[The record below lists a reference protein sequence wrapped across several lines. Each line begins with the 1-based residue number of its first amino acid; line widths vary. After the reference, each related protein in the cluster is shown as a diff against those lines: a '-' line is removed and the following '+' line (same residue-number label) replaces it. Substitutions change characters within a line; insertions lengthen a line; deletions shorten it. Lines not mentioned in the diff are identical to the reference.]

1 MQENDE
7 LNIEDNSIALE
18 DSDDST
24 ESDVSYDSLSNY
36 VMGKFKKSEDARYE
50 DEQRWTRAYRNY
62 RGLYSPD
69 VQFTEAE
76 KSRVFIKVTKTKTLA
91 AYGQIVDVLF
101 ANNKFPLSV
110 DPTQIPEGVA
120 KDVSFDPKEPEEL
133 RDESTM
139 ESPYG
144 FKGDGKELPKGA
156 TANSLQNM
164 LGPLEDNLKDIENLK
179 MGVGKTPTAITFS
192 PAMVAAKNM
201 EKKIHDQLEE
211 SYATKHLRSTA
222 FEMALF
228 GTGVMKGPFAVDKEY
243 PNWDE
248 EGEYT
253 PIFKT
258 TPQISHVSVW
268 DFYPDSDSNT
278 IEEAQ
283 FVIERHKMSRSD
295 LRALKRRPFFRTN
308 VIEEAIKQGENY
320 TKKYWEDDL
329 SDYNQESYIERYEV
343 LEYWGMI
350 ETDMLKDQ
358 GVDIPKDI
366 LKFEELQA
374 NIWCCNGK
382 LIRVVLNPFKPAKIP
397 YMAAP
402 YELNPY
408 SFFGVGVAENMDD
421 TQTLMN
427 GFMRMAVDNAVLSGN
442 LLIEVDETNLVPGQD
457 LSVYPG
463 KIFRRQGGAPGQAI
477 FGTKFPNVSGEN
489 LQLFDKARQLADEST
504 SIPSFSHGQTG
515 VTGVGRTASGISM
528 LMNAASGNIK
538 TVIKNVDDYLLRP
551 IGEGLFRFNMQFNFD
566 PKLRGDLEVK
576 ARGTESLMAN
586 EVRSQRLMS
595 FLQVAS
601 NPVLA
606 PFAKFQYVITEIAKA
621 LDLDPEKVTNNMDEA
636 AVQAELMKQ
645 FQGPP
650 QTPAQGQPQQGQPPV
665 GANPLDPTGAGG
677 GNIGIGQAPAP
688 GEQGFTGTPQDGQ
701 QQQASNQPA
710 QTNGQQP
717 PNNEQLQ

>member
-1 MQENDE
+1 MADE
-7 LNIEDNSIALE
+7 DLNMDTDAIALE
-18 DSDDST
+18 DIEENSVENEPST
-24 ESDVSYDSLSNY
+24 AALNNY
-36 VMGKFKKSEDARYE
+36 IMGKYKKSEDYRYE
-50 DEQRWTRAYRNY
+50 DEQRWVRAYRNY
-62 RGLYSPD
+62 RGLYGPD

-110 DPTQIPEGVA
+110 DPTELPEGVA
-120 KDVSFDPKEPEEL
+120 KDVNFDPKEPQEL
-133 RDESTM
+133 MGSNNM

-144 FKGDGKELPKGA
+144 FKGDGKDLPKGA
-156 TANSLQNM
+156 TAKSLEDM
-164 LGPLEDNLKDIENLK
+164 LGPLANNLSDIETLK
-179 MGVGKTPTAITFS
+179 EGVGKTPSAITFS

-211 SYATKHLRSTA
+211 SNANKHLRNTA

-228 GTGVMKGPFAVDKEY
+228 GTGVMKGPFAFDKEY

-248 EGEYT
+248 EGEYN
-253 PIFKT
+253 PVFKT
-258 TPQISHVSVW
+258 VPQINHVSVW
-268 DFYPDSDSNT
+268 DFYPDPDANN
-278 IEEAQ
+278 IDEAQ
-283 FVIERHKMSRSD
+283 YVIQRHKMSRSE
-295 LRALKRRPFFRTN
+295 LRALKRRPYFREE
-308 VIEEAIKQGENY
+308 VIKDAIAEGENY
-320 TKKYWEDDL
+320 VKKYWEDDL
-329 SDYNQESYIERYEV
+329 SDYNQDSDVDRFEV
-343 LEYWGMI
+343 FEYWGMI
-350 ETDMLKDQ
+350 ETDLLVDQ
-358 GVDIPKDI
+358 EVDIPDDLKDYD
-366 LKFEELQA
+366 ELQV
-374 NIWCCNGK
+374 NIWCCNNRV
-382 LIRVVLNPFKPAKIP
+382 IRAVLNPFKPARIP
-397 YMAAP
+397 YMASP

-515 VTGVGRTASGISM
+515 VSGVGRTASGISM
-528 LMNAASGNIK
+528 LMNAASGSVK
-538 TVIKNVDDYLLRP
+538 TVIKNVDDYLLKP
-551 IGEGLFRFNMQFNFD
+551 LGEGLFRFNMQFDFD
-566 PKLRGDLEVK
+566 PKIRGDLEVK

-601 NPVLA
+601 SPVLA

-621 LDLDPEKVTNNMDEA
+621 LDLDPNKVTNNMDEA

-650 QTPAQGQPQQGQPPV
+650 QQQAQQQPQD
-665 GANPLDPTGAGG
+665 PLDPTGAGG
-677 GNIGIGQAPAP
+677 STIGTGQAPVP
-688 GEQGFTGTPQDGQ
+688 GEQGFTGVPQQSGQ
-701 QQQASNQPA
+701 ANTQP
-710 QTNGQQP
+710 TETVGEQP
-717 PNNEQLQ
+717 TVNEQLQ

>member
-1 MQENDE
+1 
-7 LNIEDNSIALE
+7 
-18 DSDDST
+18 
-24 ESDVSYDSLSNY
+24 
-36 VMGKFKKSEDARYE
+36 
-50 DEQRWTRAYRNY
+50 
-62 RGLYSPD
+62 
-69 VQFTEAE
+69 
-76 KSRVFIKVTKTKTLA
+76 
-91 AYGQIVDVLF
+91 
-101 ANNKFPLSV
+101 
-110 DPTQIPEGVA
+110 
-120 KDVSFDPKEPEEL
+120 
-133 RDESTM
+133 
-139 ESPYG
+139 
-144 FKGDGKELPKGA
+144 
-156 TANSLQNM
+156 
-164 LGPLEDNLKDIENLK
+164 
-179 MGVGKTPTAITFS
+179 
-192 PAMVAAKNM
+192 
-201 EKKIHDQLEE
+201 
-211 SYATKHLRSTA
+211 
-222 FEMALF
+222 
-228 GTGVMKGPFAVDKEY
+228 
-243 PNWDE
+243 
-248 EGEYT
+248 
-253 PIFKT
+253 
-258 TPQISHVSVW
+258 
-268 DFYPDSDSNT
+268 
-278 IEEAQ
+278 
-283 FVIERHKMSRSD
+283 MSRSD

-308 VIEEAIKQGENY
+308 VIEEAIQQGENY